1 MRNAGAEQVLIDA
14 FASARTIK
22 PPAPAPSPAEQ
33 AKQHLRGANYLMG
46 MGDTDGAITLYRES
60 IQENPNSSEAHRLLG
75 IAYGKKK
82 DWPRDAAEQR
92 AAMQLDPGDAAAK
105 TELDFSLRSGKQ
117 EQVHISPPP
126 APAVPTP
133 PAEDPTAEANKEF
146 AAGQA
151 QLAQRKFEAAAISFS
166 EAAQL
171 RPDWAEPLV
180 ERGKV
185 YMKLYLFQEAIHSYD
200 QAAQLKAS
208 DPEILNLRGYAHYS
222 ASHFPEAIL
231 GL

>member
-1 MRNAGAEQVLIDA
+1 MELVKGSVNSAHIADLVRQRGIDFDPTEEYFQSLRNAGAEQVLIDA

-105 TELDFSLRSGKQ
+105 TELDFSLRSG
-117 EQVHISPPP
+117 EQGQVRIAPLP
-126 APAVPTP
+126 APAVSRPRRRIQLRKPIRSLP
-133 PAEDPTAEANKEF
+133 PASRNW
-146 AAGQA
+146 
-151 QLAQRKFEAAAISFS
+151 R
-166 EAAQL
+166 
-171 RPDWAEPLV
+171 
-180 ERGKV
+180 
-185 YMKLYLFQEAIHSYD
+185 
-200 QAAQLKAS
+200 
-208 DPEILNLRGYAHYS
+208 S
-222 ASHFPEAIL
+222 ASLKLPPSVFPKPRN
-231 GL
+231 